1 MEKAI
6 PIETAA
12 GLLQGRDCIYL
23 DTVRQNALND
33 LIFKGTLNGA
43 LVKQADNT
51 RQWLPYQLIFHG
63 VLVYFSCELDT
74 YQNLAG
80 KDFLDGSCFDLI
92 RESKWLRTLPV
103 RNDYDKNDYHHYRL
117 LTYDVVYDIIAQS
130 YVLDIIGCEAS
141 EN

>member
-1 MEKAI
+1 MEKVI

-23 DTVRQNALND
+23 DTVLQNSLNE
-33 LIFKGTLNGA
+33 LIFKGALNGA
-43 LVKQADNT
+43 LVTENISAQK
-51 RQWLPYQLIFHG
+51 WLPCQIIFRG
-63 VLVYFSCELDT
+63 VLAYFSCELDT

-80 KDFLDGSCFDLI
+80 KDFLHGTSFDLV
-92 RESKWLRTLPV
+92 RESKWLRSLPV

-130 YVLDIIGCEAS
+130 YTLKITKDKEA
-141 EN
+141 EI